1 MLDTILTPVLGQL
14 INVSTVRTGNRHR
27 SVSAVE
33 RKEKVIA
40 PGFVT
45 NCEMDTHADTCVAGP
60 NFRVD
65 EFTGE
70 HCDVAPYSSDY
81 KPIKDVLIANAS
93 TAFTTDKTGEMLILQ
108 FNQVLLYGKRLSM
121 SLINPN
127 QI

>member
-1 MLDTILTPVLGQL
+1 MLDVALTPVLGQL
-14 INVSTVRTGNRHR
+14 INISTIRSGDRHL
-27 SVSAVE
+27 SISAVE
-33 RKEKVIA
+33 SKDKIIDL
-40 PGFVT
+40 GFVA

-60 NFRVD
+60 NFCVD
-65 EFTGE
+65 KFTGK
-70 HCDVAPYSSDY
+70 HFGVAPYSSDY

-93 TAFTTDKTGEMLILQ
+93 TAFTNDKTGEMLILQ